1 MKTIHLC
8 SYQTIFKVSL
18 LKSEFPIQFGIILVM
33 YPAIFLDRDGV
44 IIENI
49 DSYVRSWDD
58 VILFPQALEGLANL
72 NQTSYKV
79 IIVTNQSAVGRGL
92 VTLEAVEEINQKL
105 VRRIVAAGG
114 RVDGIFI
121 CPHTP
126 EDNCT
131 CRKPKPGLILQAAR
145 ELSIDL
151 QKSILI
157 GDALSDLTAGWS
169 AGIPRNILVL
179 TGRGSEQFTNA
190 EWGKLYPFPVYM
202 DLKSALMI
210 ELGGHKMVDIN
221 K

>member
-1 MKTIHLC
+1 
-8 SYQTIFKVSL
+8 
-18 LKSEFPIQFGIILVM
+18 M
-33 YPAIFLDRDGV
+33 YPAMFLDRDGV

-58 VILFPQALEGLANL
+58 VILFPQALEGLAYL

-126 EDNCT
+126 EDHCT

-179 TGRGSEQFTNA
+179 TGRGSEQLTNA
-190 EWGKLYPFPVYM
+190 EWGKFYPFPVYM

-210 ELGGHKMVDIN
+210 ELGGYKMVDIN